1 MTVISNEKKLRK
13 LIENVFAA
21 NKNKAYNYKQL
32 ASQLDITSGETKDKL
47 IKLLKTIEKEGLIEE
62 IAPGKYTA
70 LFVAS
75 FVEGRLEVT
84 QRGAGF
90 VIPNDGSPDIFI
102 GSEHLN
108 TGLNGDTVK
117 ANIFNRGKG
126 VDRISGEIVEIV
138 DRKKL
143 EFVGVVQ
150 LSHNFA
156 FLVPDDKKMY
166 ADIYIPLNKLN
177 KAKNGDKAIA
187 VLTSW
192 NSEDKNP
199 FGEIT
204 QILGKPGEHE
214 TEMHAII
221 AEFGFSTKFPEEV
234 EKEAQ
239 KIPTDITKEEIAK
252 RKDFRKTLTFTIDPE
267 DAKDFDDAIS
277 FKKIK
282 DGEYEIGVH
291 IADVSHY
298 VVPGNKLDDEALQR
312 ATSVYLVDRTI
323 PMLPEKLS
331 NGVCSLRPNEEKLTF
346 SAVFTMNDNG
356 DILNHW
362 LGKTVIYSDRR
373 FAYEEAQER
382 IETGEGDLATEI
394 NILNSIAKKLKER
407 RFKNGAV
414 NFETEEVKFKLDE
427 NFKPVG
433 IYKKVRKDAHKL
445 IEEFMLLANRTV
457 AEDVHNMGKGDKKK
471 TFVYRVHE
479 HPSDEKLKVFSNFAN
494 RFGYRIQTTSAKAI
508 AQSFNDL
515 LADVEGKPEQNI
527 IQQMAVRSM
536 MKAYYTTKKT
546 SHYGLA
552 FDFYTHFTS
561 PIRRYPD
568 LMAHRLLFS
577 YLNKGKS
584 ADENTY
590 EEMCKQSSAMEIQ
603 AADAERASIRYKQVE
618 YIKEFIGEEFTGI
631 ISGVTEWGMFVEIT
645 DYKCEGMIRIA
656 NLADDFYDYDE
667 NNQWIIGRRTHK
679 KYQLGDQVQVV
690 VKGADTVKRQVDLDI
705 VGNAEIVKFQKAVQ
719 RKEKGNRRSNDR
731 DARAK
736 KKNSGDG
743 GKKRRR

>member
-1 MTVISNEKKLRK
+1 MAVNVNEKKLRK
-13 LIENVFAA
+13 QIETIFAS
-21 NKNKAYNYKQL
+21 NKKKAFNYKQL
-32 ASQLDITSGETKDKL
+32 ASQLETESGETKDKL
-47 IKLLKTIEKEGLIEE
+47 IKLLKVLEKEGIIEE
-62 IAPGKYTA
+62 IGPGKYTA
-70 LFVAS
+70 LFVPS

-90 VIPNDGSPDIFI
+90 VVPSDGSADIFI
-102 GSEHLN
+102 GPEHLN
-108 TGLNGDTVK
+108 TGLNGDQVK
-117 ANIFNRGKG
+117 VNIFNRGKG
-126 VDRISGEIVEIV
+126 ADRISGEVVEITQ
-138 DRKKL
+138 RKKVS
-143 EFVGVVQ
+143 FVGQVQ
-150 LSHNFA
+150 VSHSYA

-166 ADIYIPLNKLN
+166 TDIYIPLAKLN

-187 VLTSW
+187 EITSW
-192 NSEDKNP
+192 NIEDKNP
-199 FGEIT
+199 FGAIT
-204 QILGKPGEHE
+204 EVLGRPGEHE

-221 AEFGFSTKFPEEV
+221 AEFGFSVKFPEEV
-234 EKEAQ
+234 EKEAN
-239 KIPTDITKEEIAK
+239 KIPITISKEEIAK

-277 FKKIK
+277 FKQLK

-298 VVPGNKLDDEALQR
+298 VIPGTKLDEEALER

-331 NGVCSLRPNEEKLTF
+331 NGVCSLRPQEEKLTF
-346 SAVFTMNDNG
+346 AAVFTMNDNG
-356 DILNHW
+356 DVLDHW

-373 FAYEEAQER
+373 FSYEEAQER
-382 IETGEGDLATEI
+382 IESGEGDLAKEI
-394 NILNSIAKKLKER
+394 IILNNIAKKLKDK

-427 NFKPVG
+427 NFKPTG

-445 IEEFMLLANRTV
+445 IEEFMLMANRTV
-457 AEDVHNMGKGDKKK
+457 AEDVFKMGKGDHKK

-508 AQSFNDL
+508 AKSFNDL
-515 LADVEGKPEQNI
+515 LAEVEGKPEQNI

-577 YLNKGKS
+577 YLHKGKS
-584 ADENTY
+584 ADEAHY

-603 AADAERASIRYKQVE
+603 AADAERASVRYKQVE
-618 YIKEFIGEEFTGI
+618 YIKDFIGHEFQGI

-645 DYKCEGMIRIA
+645 EYKCEGLIRIA

-679 KYQLGDQVQVV
+679 KYQLGDQVSVV
-690 VKGADTVKRQVDLDI
+690 VKGADTIKRQVDLDI
-705 VGNAEIVKFQKAVQ
+705 VGNAEIVKFQKSIQ
-719 RKEKGNRRSNDR
+719 RKEKGSKRGDRGKHKSTSNNKR
-731 DARAK
+731 
-736 KKNSGDG
+736 
-743 GKKRRR
+743 KRR